1 MNKKIGCVTL
11 LLLLSGLMSCSSDIK
26 QKEANQ
32 AEDADNFKT
41 FKIDIEAPA
50 VDLVD
55 FIDEVEVM
63 RLEETDNAL
72 LAMVAGIEITND
84 RILIP
89 HGNGDLIFFS
99 KTGEYQST
107 FNRQGQ
113 GPEEYERLGSVWAAA
128 NGIGIFDGT
137 SIFQYDFDGKFLGS
151 SKLSKN
157 VNAVYPTPDGYALDV
172 SGKVTNDSLQYN
184 VILVDKALKPQV
196 MLNPFEHFPP
206 FGFRMAANAFSPYK
220 NGLLYHAALSDTVF
234 LLEGQKMAPLFNI
247 DFGEN
252 WVWNDKSLIGN
263 RPKAMRAIGERQTDV
278 FAFAPFVD
286 ENFVLFNSRNINDYI
301 MIHRTTSDYQR
312 LKVSKKDGRN
322 FQFMP
327 IRWDDGRFLVSLSSA
342 ELNEF
347 MEGLQGRQI
356 KFREGTTLEEIE
368 SSENPVLLW
377 IKFKELK

>member
-1 MNKKIGCVTL
+1 MKIKHALVVL
-11 LLLLSGLMSCSSDIK
+11 LFGLMSCSSNNEQNQAD
-26 QKEANQ
+26 QSKEA
-32 AEDADNFKT
+32 DKFKT
-41 FKIDIEAPA
+41 FKIDIEASV

-63 RLEETDNAL
+63 RLEETDNSL
-72 LAMVAGIEITND
+72 LAMVAGVEITND

-113 GPEEYERLGSVWAAA
+113 GPEEYERLGSVWADA
-128 NGIGIFDGT
+128 NRIGIFDGT
-137 SIFQYDFDGKFLGS
+137 SIFQYDFDGNFLGS
-151 SKLSKN
+151 SKLSNN
-157 VNAVYPTPDGYALDV
+157 VSAVYPTPDGYALDA

-184 VILVDKALKPQV
+184 VILVDEVLKPQV
-196 MLNPFEHFPP
+196 MLNPFVDFPP
-206 FGFRMAANAFSPYK
+206 FGFRMAANVFSSYK

-252 WVWNDKSLIGN
+252 WIWNDKSLIGN
-263 RPKAMRAIGERQTDV
+263 RSKAMKAIGERQADV

-286 ENFVLFNSRNINDYI
+286 ESFVLFNSRNINDYI
-301 MIHRTTSDYQR
+301 IINRATSNYQR
-312 LKVSKKDGRN
+312 LKVSKKDVRN
-322 FQFMP
+322 FQLMP
-327 IRWDDGRFLVSLSSA
+327 IKWDDGRFLVSLSSA
-342 ELNEF
+342 ELAEF
-347 MEGLQGRQI
+347 TEDLEGNQI
-356 KFREGTTLEEIE
+356 KFRSGTTLEEIE

-377 IKFKELK
+377 LKFKELK